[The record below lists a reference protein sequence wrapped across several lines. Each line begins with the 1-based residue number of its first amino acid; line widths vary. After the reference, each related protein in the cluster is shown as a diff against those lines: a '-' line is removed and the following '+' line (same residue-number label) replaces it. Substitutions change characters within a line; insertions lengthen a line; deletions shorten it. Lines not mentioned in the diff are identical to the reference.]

1 MSIWVKCTRLSGAV
15 VRGWL
20 DSVRYAIDGMGMPI
34 NPSSFA
40 STGINS
46 WHQAQS
52 QLARSS
58 ERLATGLRINRG
70 ADDPAGLI
78 ASETLGARIAELDS
92 LIVSTERANSQL
104 SIREAE
110 LGVDDVSTVEE
121 RASIGLEQRAN
132 ESMSRAMETERI
144 NTARARSVIR
154 DADYA
159 RETSESVRASILGE
173 ASVRVMLIGR
183 VQGQR
188 VLDLLG

>member
-1 MSIWVKCTRLSGAV
+1 
-15 VRGWL
+15 
-20 DSVRYAIDGMGMPI
+20 MPI

>member
-1 MSIWVKCTRLSGAV
+1 MVSRTIET
-15 VRGWL
+15 
-20 DSVRYAIDGMGMPI
+20 DSPQMPI
-34 NPSSFA
+34 NPNSFS
-40 STGINS
+40 STGINA
-46 WHQAQS
+46 WHNAQN

-78 ASETLGARIAELDS
+78 ASEALGARIAELDS
-92 LIVSTERANSQL
+92 LIISSERTNSTL

-121 RASIGLEQRAN
+121 RAAIGLEQRAN

-144 NTARARSVIR
+144 NTARAQSTIR

-159 RETSESVRASILGE
+159 KETSESARASILSE

-183 VQGQR
+183 MQGQR
-188 VLDLLG
+188 VLDLLA